1 MLLPNDIH
9 PSWEAFI
16 NEEIISELE
25 YIESTIGTDYN
36 PINNNDILRFLK
48 LDLHSVK
55 IIWLGQDVYPAKGV
69 ATGRAFEV
77 GGLSSWSDKFRQVS
91 LKNIIRLMHKN
102 YNGIIEYSN
111 VKKFSEIQEE
121 IENKK
126 FRLKEPKELFNS
138 LENQGIMF
146 LNTSFTCEIGKA
158 NSHKLIW
165 NKFSKKVLEYISKNN
180 PNIIWFLWGKEAIA
194 NKFYIEDGMFFESR
208 HPMMCSEKYKDD
220 FLKFEGFKETMH
232 IIKWL
237 G

>member
-1 MLLPNDIH
+1 MLLPNNIH

-16 NEEIISELE
+16 NEDIRNELE
-25 YIESTIGTDYN
+25 YIESAIGKNYN

-48 LDLHSVK
+48 LDLFNVK
-55 IIWLGQDVYPAKGV
+55 IIWLGQDTYPAKGV

-77 GGLSSWSDKFRQVS
+77 GGLSSWTEKFRQVS
-91 LKNIIRLMHKN
+91 QKNIIRLMHKN
-102 YNGIIEYSN
+102 YTGILEYGEI
-111 VKKFSEIQEE
+111 KKFKEIQKE
-121 IENKK
+121 IEEKK
-126 FRLKEPKELFNS
+126 FLLKEPKEIFNS
-138 LENQGIMF
+138 LEIQGVMF

-165 NKFSKKVLEYISKNN
+165 NRFSIKVLEYISENN
-180 PNIIWFLWGKEAIA
+180 PDIIWFLWGKEAIA
-194 NKFYIEDGMFFESR
+194 NKSYIKNGIFFESR

-232 IIKWL
+232 IINWL